1 MHIRDS
7 VFIVSGGASGLGAA
21 AVRMLVE
28 EGGRVIVADLNESAA
43 QSLIDECGTAARYF
57 HCDVTSET
65 DVHAVVQ
72 SAQAGGP
79 LRGLVSCAGVLAA
92 ERVVGHDHAH
102 LLATFERVIRVNLTG
117 TFNMLR
123 VCAQAMAHTEPLD
136 EGERGVIV
144 NTASIAAFEGQI
156 GQAAYAASKGGV
168 VAMTLPIARDLA
180 RHAIRCV
187 TIAPG
192 SFETPM
198 LAGLKPESKH
208 ALAAQAPF
216 PARLG
221 RPSEF
226 AHMVRGIIQN
236 PMLNGTTIRLD
247 GALRLQ
253 PR

>member
-1 MHIRDS
+1 MHIRDN

-28 EGGRVIVADLNESAA
+28 EGGRVIVADLNQDAA
-43 QSLIDECGTAARYF
+43 QALIDDCGSGARF
-57 HCDVTSET
+57 VRCDVTSET
-65 DVHAVVQ
+65 DAHATVRA
-72 SAQAGGP
+72 AQDQGP
-79 LRGLVSCAGVLAA
+79 LRGLVNCAGVLAA
-92 ERVVGHDHAH
+92 ERTVGRDHAH
-102 LLATFERVIRVNLTG
+102 LLETFERVIRVNLIG
-117 TFNMLR
+117 TFNMVR
-123 VCAQAMAHTEPLD
+123 VCAQAMAHTAPLD
-136 EGERGVIV
+136 DGERGVIV

-156 GQAAYAASKGGV
+156 GQVAYSASKGGV
-168 VAMTLPIARDLA
+168 VSMTLPIARDLA

-198 LAGLKPESKH
+198 LSGLKPESQQ
-208 ALAAQAPF
+208 ALASQAPF

-226 AHMVRGIIQN
+226 AHMVRSIIQN
-236 PMLNGTTIRLD
+236 VMLNGATIRLD